1 MNFLSNALKFT
12 PEGGSIALNIVQ
24 TSKREDKVYMSFSVT
39 DTGCGMSE
47 DMKQRLF
54 KPFEQESASTAQKH
68 GGSGLGLSIAKNLV
82 EMMQGQLSFES
93 EQGKGTT
100 FRADIPF
107 GLCEQ
112 EEMVNDNRLK
122 SVKALVVDDEEES
135 TEYVA
140 SVLRRI
146 GVEYSVAYSGEEAVD
161 MLKKEHDSGSGY
173 DICFIDWK
181 MPKVSGVDVT
191 REIRKLFNEDTL
203 IIIVSAYDLSEVEDE
218 ARAAGA
224 DQLVTKP
231 LFQSTVFNLL
241 MMLSGGKYK
250 HNTANEEEFDFTGH
264 RVLLAEDNAFNRD
277 IATELLDLVN
287 MEVDTAE
294 NGEEAVEKFK
304 NAPEGTY
311 DVILMDIQMPVKD
324 GHQAT
329 REIRALERADARQ
342 IPIYAMTANAFT
354 EDITA
359 ALSCGMNGHI
369 AKPIDTQILYTTLA
383 KETAKGK

>member
-1 MNFLSNALKFT
+1 
-12 PEGGSIALNIVQ
+12 
-24 TSKREDKVYMSFSVT
+24 
-39 DTGCGMSE
+39 
-47 DMKQRLF
+47 
-54 KPFEQESASTAQKH
+54 
-68 GGSGLGLSIAKNLV
+68 
-82 EMMQGQLSFES
+82 MMQGQLSFES